1 MELLKRRIVQDGE
14 CLPGGVLKVDNFINH
29 QMDPILMSEMALEFA
44 RRFAGLEFNKV
55 MTIEA
60 SGIAPAIMVG
70 YHMQLPVLFVKK
82 KIPVTMDEMIV
93 SEVESFT
100 KKSTYKICV
109 SKEFLCEGDRV
120 LFIDDFLAHGNA
132 ANAMIDLATKAKA
145 EIVGMGFLIEKGF
158 QRGRE
163 KIKTDSDIQIESLA
177 IIESLDNCNITLR

>member
-29 QMDPILMSEMALEFA
+29 QMDPLFMSEMALECA

-82 KIPVTMDEMIV
+82 KVPVTMDEMIV

-132 ANAMIDLATKAKA
+132 ANAMLDLATKAKA

-163 KIKTDSDIQIESLA
+163 KINTDSDIQIESLA
-177 IIESLDNCNITLR
+177 IIESLDNCNIVLR